1 MVSRAAFYR
10 NYQDKYDLVEQIF
23 EEAMSA
29 LLNAVGDLGR
39 EHPPSIWVTFFE
51 HIAHYERLYR
61 ELLGRKGS
69 PWFVRKMRASLS
81 GLVKERGHL
90 PHGPDASA
98 RPVHTFS
105 DEFVPDLVSALFVEA
120 ITWWLEHGR
129 PYTPEEIATRAA
141 LLAAALFK
149 EASTWSRSLAR
160 PNRGPRCSTRD
171 ASIRLS
177 PFFLY
182 SLSWCSRANFY
193 LDYRFSSPLREGFSP
208 HRNRDGLV
216 SRLH

>member
-1 MVSRAAFYR
+1 MTQPASNVRVRRTQKLLREALIELIEERGFEALTIGELTSRAMVSRAAFYR

-39 EHPPSIWVTFFE
+39 EHPAEIWVRFFE

-61 ELLGRKGS
+61 ALLGQRGS

-105 DEFVPDLVSALFVEA
+105 DEFVPDLVSAMFVEV
-120 ITWWLEHGR
+120 ITWWLEQGR
-129 PYTPEEIATRAA
+129 PYTPREIATRSA
-141 LLAAALFK
+141 LLASALFK
-149 EASTWSRSLAR
+149 EASTW
-160 PNRGPRCSTRD
+160 P
-171 ASIRLS
+171 
-177 PFFLY
+177 
-182 SLSWCSRANFY
+182 
-193 LDYRFSSPLREGFSP
+193 
-208 HRNRDGLV
+208 
-216 SRLH
+216 